1 MKKYLIY
8 TYLIAL
14 ILSGIGCK
22 KFLNII
28 PDNVGTLEYAFRNRN
43 EAENYLF
50 SCYSY
55 MQKLGDVT
63 ANPGFLLSSEVI
75 YPINLTSDPINKT
88 GFNIIRGVQNSNAP
102 GLNFWDGEWNGQPL
116 FKGIR
121 LCNTMLEN
129 IDQPIDLTPAEKTRW
144 IAEVKFLKAYYHYY
158 LFRMYGPIPLL
169 KVNLAVT
176 SSTEEVRLRRMPVD
190 EVVAYVVSLLD
201 EAVPGLPSTLQNPS
215 TEMGRITKSIALSVK
230 ADVLATAASPLF
242 NGNPDYTGFKD
253 KQGTALFPASYN
265 AEKWKLAADACKAA
279 ITECELNGSKLYN
292 FAMPGNISK
301 LSDSLKKVLTIQNS
315 VTEKWELNLEV
326 IWALNQTFSYQGF
339 ATPRMTALSVN
350 HASSNPSSFS
360 VPISTQELFYTEH
373 GLPINEDK
381 TWDYSGRNTL
391 KVGDQASQ
399 FYIKEDYQTIKGHFD
414 REPRFYADI
423 AFDGGVWFGNGQ
435 LDQNKAYFVQA
446 RGSSSF
452 AGPQDMQNLNVTGY
466 WPKKLVNYLS
476 VYDNGFQPVEF
487 RLPIVRL
494 AGLYLLYAE
503 ALNEYSGPVSDVLQ
517 YVDRVRTRAGLLGV
531 SESWTKYAKPQSIA
545 KFTTKEGMRGI
556 IHQERR
562 IELCF
567 EAQSGWDLRRWKELQ
582 NVLSTPV
589 QGWNIYETE
598 AFNYYKP
605 RTQFLP
611 VFGLRDYLWPLKD
624 IELIVNPNLV
634 QNPNW

>member
-8 TYLIAL
+8 TYIIAL

-215 TEMGRITKSIALSVK
+215 TEMGRITN
-230 ADVLATAASPLF
+230 PLRF
-242 NGNPDYTGFKD
+242 R
-253 KQGTALFPASYN
+253 LR
-265 AEKWKLAADACKAA
+265 
-279 ITECELNGSKLYN
+279 
-292 FAMPGNISK
+292 
-301 LSDSLKKVLTIQNS
+301 
-315 VTEKWELNLEV
+315 
-326 IWALNQTFSYQGF
+326 QTFWL
-339 ATPRMTALSVN
+339 PL
-350 HASSNPSSFS
+350 P
-360 VPISTQELFYTEH
+360 VPCSTVT
-373 GLPINEDK
+373 
-381 TWDYSGRNTL
+381 R
-391 KVGDQASQ
+391 
-399 FYIKEDYQTIKGHFD
+399 TI
-414 REPRFYADI
+414 P
-423 AFDGGVWFGNGQ
+423 
-435 LDQNKAYFVQA
+435 
-446 RGSSSF
+446 
-452 AGPQDMQNLNVTGY
+452 
-466 WPKKLVNYLS
+466 
-476 VYDNGFQPVEF
+476 
-487 RLPIVRL
+487 
-494 AGLYLLYAE
+494 
-503 ALNEYSGPVSDVLQ
+503 
-517 YVDRVRTRAGLLGV
+517 
-531 SESWTKYAKPQSIA
+531 
-545 KFTTKEGMRGI
+545 
-556 IHQERR
+556 
-562 IELCF
+562 
-567 EAQSGWDLRRWKELQ
+567 DLRISRALHFFLHLIMLKSGNWLQ
-582 NVLSTPV
+582 MPVRRLSRNVSSMAVSFIILRCPV
-589 QGWNIYETE
+589 T
-598 AFNYYKP
+598 F
-605 RTQFLP
+605 
-611 VFGLRDYLWPLKD
+611 
-624 IELIVNPNLV
+624 PN
-634 QNPNW
+634 